1 MLYDKYQVFENKIQ
15 IAIDEGISKG
25 IPIDYI
31 AYSLERAGWPT
42 QMIQE
47 EINHWLINNGRYHKT
62 TAFKD
67 WLKKYYHQAIPG
79 IIVMTLFNVVAD
91 GIALLRPVPLKILAD
106 SVFGNIP
113 APGFMKPYTGTS
125 TLIIIISVMTLLIFL
140 TGSVFGVVKDYVL
153 NKISFSLNKSVKEE
167 SFRHILHLPLYHEG
181 RLAKGDYIYRQNDVT
196 TSLSDLALNSV
207 SVITESVILV
217 FGVLIIMLRINPPL
231 ALITLAV
238 VPFLILSVKKFG
250 PIMSKFGKLLVTL
263 QSKMSSLITE
273 SIDNTETVQAFTLQ
287 ERQVN
292 RLKEIW
298 QNTYDVTKKAIV
310 WSDFFNFSNGLI
322 VILGTSLVIYLG
334 GSEALKHK
342 FTLGDLLLF
351 MTYMGYLIAPIQN
364 ITEQVTIRR
373 QKLVNVRRIYEVL
386 TDHENIEYQ
395 QQNVHMG
402 KSTGRIDIQNLTYAL
417 NDKVILD
424 QVNMTIMPGEKIG
437 IIGPSGA
444 GKSTLLRLLDLYLE
458 PTAGRI
464 LLDGKDI
471 QSISLH
477 DLRKNIAW
485 VSQFPQLFADTI
497 ENNIRDGDIDR
508 NIAPDELIW
517 AAKASNI
524 DEFVSKL
531 PLASK
536 SIVGEGGSSLSGGQ
550 KQRISIARALI
561 KNAQIICLDEPTS
574 ALDAQSEIYIQKS
587 IGKLIEGK
595 TVLLVTHRLPLL
607 SLMDRVFVLSNS
619 KLKDVN
625 EFGGLEKYLYE
636 LNGNGGL

>member
-1 MLYDKYQVFENKIQ
+1 MQDNQIQ
-15 IAIDEGISKG
+15 KAINEGVSKG

-42 QMIQE
+42 QMIKE
-47 EINHWLINNGRYHKT
+47 EINLWLIHNGRYHKT

-67 WLKKYYHQAIPG
+67 WLKKYYKQAIPG
-79 IIVMTLFNVVAD
+79 IILMTVFNVIAD
-91 GIALLRPVPLKILAD
+91 GIALLKPVPLKILAD

-113 APGFMKPYTGTS
+113 APWFLKPYTGTT
-125 TLIIIISVMTLLIFL
+125 TLIIFVSLMTLAIFVV
-140 TGSVFGVVKDYVL
+140 GSVFGVFKDYIL

-207 SVITESVILV
+207 SVISESVILIV
-217 FGVLIIMLRINPPL
+217 GVLVIMLRINAPL
-231 ALITLAV
+231 AIITLVV
-238 VPFLILSVKKFG
+238 VPFLILSVKFFG
-250 PIMSKFGKLLVTL
+250 PIMSKFGKLLITL
-263 QSKMSSLITE
+263 QSNMSSLITE

-287 ERQVN
+287 ERQVD
-292 RLKEIW
+292 RLKDIW
-298 QNTYDVTKKAIV
+298 HKTYDVTKKAIV

-322 VILGTSLVIYLG
+322 VIIGTSVVIYLG

-342 FTLGDLLLF
+342 FTLGDLLMF

-364 ITEQVTIRR
+364 ITEQITIRR

-395 QQNVHMG
+395 QQDVHIG
-402 KSTGRIDIQNLTYAL
+402 KTAGRIDFQNVTYAHK
-417 NDKVILD
+417 DKVILD
-424 QVNMTIMPGEKIG
+424 QVDMTIMPGERIG

-477 DLRKNIAW
+477 DLRKNVAW

-508 NIAPDELIW
+508 TITPEEIAW
-517 AAKASNI
+517 ASQASNI
-524 DEFVSKL
+524 NEFVSNL
-531 PLASK
+531 PMGSASV
-536 SIVGEGGSSLSGGQ
+536 VGEGGSSLSGGQ
-550 KQRISIARALI
+550 KQRISIARALV

-574 ALDAQSEIYIQKS
+574 ALDAQSEMFIQKS
-587 IGKLIEGK
+587 IGNLIDGK

-607 SLMDRVFVLSNS
+607 SLMSKVYVLDKG
-619 KLKDVN
+619 KLRDVN
-625 EFGGLEKYLYE
+625 EYGGLEKYLYE
-636 LNGNGGL
+636 LNREGGL